1 MAKSGGTRATLLA
14 LTLLTGG
21 CATTAQL
28 PVASTTPPVLTRSGV
43 QAGDQVVITFYTAAG
58 SLLTEVTGE
67 RTVDRNGLIFLPYLG
82 TVEVVGLDTEE
93 VRSLL
98 EELYG
103 ALYADPV
110 IEVVTNVNV
119 NITGSVAQPGQLFLP
134 PSTTLVGAL
143 AQAGGATSELA
154 QSQGGA
160 SDLARVRLVRDGVT
174 TVLDLR
180 PLGAVPD
187 ILDLSVQSGD
197 WLFVPRVPRSQIRDD
212 ITFYGTVLS
221 TLFTLASLIVLI
233 SR

>member
-1 MAKSGGTRATLLA
+1 MANFGGTAATLLA

-21 CATTAQL
+21 CATSAPL
-28 PVASTTPPVLTRSGV
+28 PVATAVPPALTRTGV

-82 TVEVVGLDTEE
+82 TVEVVGLSAEE

-103 ALYADPV
+103 ALYSDPV

-119 NITGSVAQPGQLFLP
+119 NITGAVGRPGQFFLP
-134 PSTTLVGAL
+134 PSVTLVGAL
-143 AQAGGATSELA
+143 ARAGGVTSELG
-154 QSQGGA
+154 QSPGGA
-160 SDLARVRLVRDGVT
+160 SDPSRVRLVRDGVA

-180 PLGAVPD
+180 PLDAVPD
-187 ILDLSVQSGD
+187 ILDLNVQSGD
-197 WLFVPRVPRSQIRDD
+197 WLFVPRVPRSQFRDD
-212 ITFYGTVLS
+212 VTLYGTVLS